1 MLAFPQRSSTVR
13 MRRWITIPTY
23 NERENIGT
31 LIHEVAKVMPDV
43 QILIVDDNSPDGTA
57 NAIRCLQRTN
67 PNLHL
72 HVRECKK
79 GLGSA
84 YVDAFRKLLNEEE
97 FDTVTTMDADFSHS
111 PCYLPQ
117 MHALASEYD
126 MVIGSRYIEGGG
138 SLGWAR
144 RRRLLSASANSY
156 ARLVTE
162 VSVKDLTAG
171 FVTFRR
177 SILEKLPLERIH
189 SSGYAYTI
197 ELKCLAIFAG
207 ARAKE
212 IPIIFE
218 ERREGNSKLSFRII
232 REGVYAPWYARS
244 LSNR

>member
-1 MLAFPQRSSTVR
+1 MT
-13 MRRWITIPTY
+13 RWITIPTY

-31 LIHEVAKVMPDV
+31 LIQEVARTMPDA

-57 NAIRCLQRTN
+57 DAIRCLQRTN

-84 YVDAFRKLLNEEE
+84 YVDAFRKLLREEE
-97 FDTVTTMDADFSHS
+97 FETVTTMDADFSHS
-111 PCYLPQ
+111 PCYLPK
-117 MHALASEYD
+117 MHALAAEYD

-138 SLGWAR
+138 SQGWAR

-162 VSVKDLTAG
+162 VPVKDLTAG

-218 ERREGNSKLSFRII
+218 ERREGNSKLSLRII

-244 LSNR
+244 LSDR